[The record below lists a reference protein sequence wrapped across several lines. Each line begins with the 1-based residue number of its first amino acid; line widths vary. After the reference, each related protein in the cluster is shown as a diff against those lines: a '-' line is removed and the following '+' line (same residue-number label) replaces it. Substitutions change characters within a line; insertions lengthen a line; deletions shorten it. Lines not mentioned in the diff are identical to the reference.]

1 MAKTLDDLLGD
12 LSIAPMDKTLDG
24 LEAGVWAKV
33 DDARKAQAAGGV
45 KVQLAVAVAA
55 LAVAALAMGAV
66 VGGVSVE
73 HHPGFSEAA
82 LLSEDAALAPS
93 VAIEGGA

>member
-1 MAKTLDDLLGD
+1 MAKTLDDMLGA
-12 LSIAPMDKTLDG
+12 LSAAPMDGALDG

-33 DDARKAQAAGGV
+33 DEARRAQAAGGV

-55 LAVAALAMGAV
+55 LAMGAV
-66 VGGVSVE
+66 VGGVSAE
-73 HHPGFSEAA
+73 HRPGFSEAA